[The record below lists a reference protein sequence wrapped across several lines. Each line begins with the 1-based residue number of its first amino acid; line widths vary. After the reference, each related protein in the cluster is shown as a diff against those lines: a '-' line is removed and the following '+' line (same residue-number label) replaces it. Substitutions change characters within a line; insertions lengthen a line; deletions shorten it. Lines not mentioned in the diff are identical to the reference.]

1 MSEAAVAEDVTA
13 SEAIDTSDGVDTKAT
28 QDNEATKSA
37 PESKEAEALLD
48 EQPAEENGKKEV
60 VPDWPA
66 DWREKMAGEDRKTL
80 KQLERLNS
88 PEDLYKSYRAMLAKV
103 SSGELKSTQK
113 PEDEKELAA
122 WREQNGIPEKPEG
135 YIEKLALPDGVVLG
149 EQDQP
154 FIEAVAATAH
164 ELDIPADKISGLA
177 AAWIKQRDAEAQAA
191 YEANEQFKESQEN
204 ELLAE
209 MGQDYNPT
217 KNLIKNMLSGAPEGV
232 TEKIMAARAPDGTAL
247 LADANMFR
255 WLGSL
260 ARELNPTGTVV
271 PAGESKESAIKS
283 RLEEIQS
290 LRKTDEKKYWSDTIQ
305 QEEQR
310 LLAAMERMKT

>member
-37 PESKEAEALLD
+37 PESNEAETLLD
-48 EQPAEENGKKEV
+48 KQPAEEKGKKEV